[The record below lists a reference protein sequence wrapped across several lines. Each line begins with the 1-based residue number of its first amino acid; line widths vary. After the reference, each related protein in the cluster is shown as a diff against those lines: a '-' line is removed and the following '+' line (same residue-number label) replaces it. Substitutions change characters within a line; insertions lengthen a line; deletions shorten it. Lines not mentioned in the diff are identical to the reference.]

1 MNNKQEILDYITNN
15 VEQTSGNNV
24 PLFDDTVVINKTMK
38 DTITQKLE
46 DELGNIEQSNQIDFL
61 YDDESQLILI
71 YGVYQQTGDTQVFR
85 GYIYLVDKD
94 LNEVGLITEFTS
106 GTKLFAFSCIK
117 QAEDKSLYAVSVD
130 QLSSD
135 YSTTPRMCLL
145 NNVFISKNVV
155 LRRSYIIPSTSATTA
170 FDIQTNNV
178 IKKRKAISKMP
189 GESVY
194 YILGLRNYN
203 NILIKFTINVG
214 SENTWEYIYFPYTEV
229 NYLRN
234 NTLDYIIE
242 KTEDGD
248 KIYFYQATGISDNQ
262 YSILEY
268 IAEGETVSVNRT
280 ITLDYKENPYI
291 IYAPSTDNM
300 YLVTTTDRLTSNDD
314 YKTTIYKIVNT
325 TVSTIETYTMQYEA
339 TYSFDLHYSLNPTN
353 NIFVYLLV
361 CGKSKTGDDLSQYY
375 IGIIQNDIPY
385 HTNLIDTKYNLAT
398 YLFTTCSYN
407 LLNLYQ
413 TGETETIKYTLDYN
427 PNNYNGLPYSD
438 YNQTVS
444 KKGRLYS
451 NGNMVFARNLYNKTL
466 LNSSTT
472 STLQVPNTL
481 LNDTEIDTENL
492 IGETNK
498 VIVNNTT
505 PITKNVY
512 ETLYINFTNTLSVID
527 EDTDTYYPATS
538 NYINQN
544 INVGTQANCSDTF
557 VGKVLINFST
567 PITQSIEWT
576 WNVDHYETSLII
588 DCMNDI
594 PNSIEFISN
603 DETTTYI
610 TKKPSFTVGNLYVL
624 KQKLRI
630 E

>member
-46 DELGNIEQSNQIDFL
+46 DELGNIAQSNQIDFL
-61 YDDESQLILI
+61 YDDEAQLILI
-71 YGVYQQTGDTQVFR
+71 YGLYQQTGDTQVYR

-106 GTKLFAFSCIK
+106 GSKLFAFTCIK

-135 YSTTPRMCLL
+135 YSKTQRVCLL
-145 NNVFISKNVV
+145 NNVFTTKNVV
-155 LRRSYIIPSTSATTA
+155 LRRSYIAPNTYTLVNA
-170 FDIQTNNV
+170 IQTNNV
-178 IKKRKAISKMP
+178 VLKRKVISKMP
-189 GESVY
+189 GEAVY
-194 YILGLRNYN
+194 YILGMANLKH
-203 NILIKFTINVG
+203 LIIRFTINVG
-214 SENTWEYIYFPYTEV
+214 SENTWEDIEIPY
-229 NYLRN
+229 NYVEWLD
-234 NTLDYIIE
+234 TFSLDYIVE

-248 KIYFYQATGISDNQ
+248 KIYFYQTTGVSTNNFAVE
-262 YSILEY
+262 EY
-268 IAEGETVSVNRT
+268 IIENDTPSLNRT
-280 ITLDYKENPYI
+280 ITFPTKEIPGI
-291 IYAPSTDNM
+291 IYAQSTDSL
-300 YLVTTTDRLTSNDD
+300 YVTVENLYEAQVNHIA
-314 YKTTIYKIVNT
+314 TIYKVVGT
-325 TVSTIETYTMQYEA
+325 SLTTIETFSAPYDS
-339 TYSFDLHYSLNPTN
+339 TYMFQVRYSLIPTN
-353 NIFVYLLV
+353 NIFIYLLIY
-361 CGKSKTGDDLSQYY
+361 GKSKTGSDLSQNY

-385 HTNLIDTKYNLAT
+385 HTSLIDTKYNLAT

-413 TGETETIKYTLDYN
+413 TGEIETIKYTLDYN

-481 LNDTEIDTENL
+481 LNDIEIDTENL

-498 VIVNNTT
+498 IIVNNTT